1 MITLSSFGPVG
12 PIGCSLVWKIAAK
25 TQVSW
30 RAGLQPLSILAPW
43 FSSTTAPNEKRKKK
57 HIKMCMICDPDPT
70 DAADLAPDRSLF
82 QNPKRTILMAARV
95 GGVKSVPVVCF
106 VYPPP
111 SLFLQF
117 GHNSRMFVLW
127 FCVIGVAT
135 DSAHPD
141 PFRREGSAMINGR

>member
-1 MITLSSFGPVG
+1 
-12 PIGCSLVWKIAAK
+12 
-25 TQVSW
+25 
-30 RAGLQPLSILAPW
+30 
-43 FSSTTAPNEKRKKK
+43 
-57 HIKMCMICDPDPT
+57 MICDPEPT

-111 SLFLQF
+111 SLFLPKF